1 MLYNFLRSAI
11 LPLKEI
17 DVALPQKGCIIEL
30 GCGEGV
36 ISTYLARNKQRKI
49 IGIDLNNNRIANT
62 TSPNLAFKVG
72 DITKTNFKHQEGFVI
87 SDVLHHIAPEKQK
100 KLLGNLHKALKKN
113 GVLVIKE
120 IDKDEF
126 LRSKMSRL
134 WDFILYPNDK
144 INYWSSLDL
153 KTYLIKIGFK
163 VYVKRPSRFFP
174 GSTTL
179 FICTKHV

>member
-1 MLYNFLRSAI
+1 M

-17 DVALPQKGCIIEL
+17 DEAIPQKGKIVEL

-36 ISTYLARNKQRKI
+36 ISSYLARSKKRQI
-49 IGIDLNNNRIANT
+49 LGIDLNTRRITN
-62 TSPNLAFKVG
+62 SRMSNLKFKVG
-72 DITKTNFKHQEGFVI
+72 DITNINYKPQNAYVI
-87 SDVLHHIAPEKQK
+87 SDVLHHIEPVKQK
-100 KLLGNLHKALKKN
+100 RLLEKISKALGKN

-134 WDFILYPNDK
+134 WDFLLYPNDK
-144 INYWSSLDL
+144 INYWSSVDL

-163 VYVKRPSRFFP
+163 VCIKRPSRFFP